1 MEKEIRN
8 CISELADLLEIVG
21 ECRWS
26 ADLKKLYKD
35 KSSPLELWLVR
46 VTRLFGGM
54 GALNDL
60 RLNNADDD
68 RVKDELTS
76 KLYDMASRYLNEI
89 RGKDAN
95 D

>member
-8 CISELADLLEIVG
+8 CIFELADLLEIVG

-26 ADLKKLYKD
+26 ADLKRLYND
-35 KSSPLELWLVR
+35 KSSPLELWLVK

-54 GALNDL
+54 GSLNDL

-76 KLYDMASRYLNEI
+76 KLYDMASRYLDEI